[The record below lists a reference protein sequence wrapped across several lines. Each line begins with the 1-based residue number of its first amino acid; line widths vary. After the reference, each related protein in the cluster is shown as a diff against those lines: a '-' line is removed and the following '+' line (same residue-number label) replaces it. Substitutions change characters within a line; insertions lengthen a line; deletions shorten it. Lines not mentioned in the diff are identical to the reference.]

1 MVWSRSM
8 FPLVTSAA
16 MGLPV
21 EEAEKGLE
29 LELPLLGLTKA
40 QIKKVMNYPIP
51 EIPAIP
57 AR

>member
-1 MVWSRSM
+1 M